1 MSFVSPSSGRE
12 AMKTAFRQIHHLS
25 EAQAQELCDLF
36 QNEFWSRGRTLPDV
50 QEMLKNPGVIVAFE
64 ETATGRLAA
73 FARVITDYVYKGL
86 LLDVIVAPDFRG
98 HQLGRALLDA
108 VVSHPALA
116 RVGHIELYCLPELVP
131 FYQKWGFTGELGA
144 LRFMRRTAPAR

>member
-12 AMKTAFRQIHHLS
+12 AMKTAFRQINRLS
-25 EAQAQELCDLF
+25 DAQAQELCNLF
-36 QNEFWSRGRTLPDV
+36 QNV
-50 QEMLKNPGVIVAFE
+50 V
-64 ETATGRLAA
+64 
-73 FARVITDYVYKGL
+73 
-86 LLDVIVAPDFRG
+86 VAPDFRG